1 MTAASPREGGPVDEV
16 RAADSEAVAAA
27 GRDAVARAL
36 AEDVSEAGDVTSVAT
51 IPVDVV
57 GRADLVARADGV
69 LAGLD
74 LIVEVYRQLAARHD
88 AEVPG
93 DGRAEVPGGRSDVP
107 GDVEV
112 TLLAADGDRVVA
124 GQTVAHV
131 VGPLRTILTGE
142 RTALNLVCHLSG
154 IATATR
160 AFVDAVV
167 GTGCVVRDT
176 RKTVPGLRLLAKAAV
191 RAGGGSNHRIGLSD
205 GLLVKDNH
213 VEVAGSVA
221 AATTA
226 ALAAAGGLAVQVEVD
241 TLDQLEEALAAG
253 ARDVL
258 LDNLDVDATRAAV
271 RRVRELE
278 SRYGRILIESSGS
291 LGLDDAAA
299 YARTG
304 VDRIAVGA
312 ITHSA
317 PQLDLGL
324 DVRPLRG
331 EPRQEA

>member
-1 MTAASPREGGPVDEV
+1 
-16 RAADSEAVAAA
+16 
-27 GRDAVARAL
+27 
-36 AEDVSEAGDVTSVAT
+36 
-51 IPVDVV
+51 
-57 GRADLVARADGV
+57 V

-88 AEVPG
+88 AGAPG
-93 DGRAEVPGGRSDVP
+93 DGRAEVPGGGGGDLP

-112 TLLAADGDRVVA
+112 TLLSADGDRVVA

-160 AFVDAVV
+160 AFVDAVA